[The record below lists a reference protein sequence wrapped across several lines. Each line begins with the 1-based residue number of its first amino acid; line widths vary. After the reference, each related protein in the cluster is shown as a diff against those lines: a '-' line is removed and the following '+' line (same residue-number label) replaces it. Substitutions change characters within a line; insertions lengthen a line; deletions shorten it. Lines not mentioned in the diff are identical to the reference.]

1 MATSRGPGRP
11 RASSAETI
19 HEAALG
25 LFLEHGYDAVS
36 VDDIARRAGV
46 SRGTVFSYCD
56 SKADALWVGLDAAI
70 ERAGDALVTGAG
82 DALQRLVDAIVA
94 GVEPWGTAPPAVL
107 RDASTMGAGDAL
119 RDGAAARLQA
129 LVDRASL
136 ALALERDAL
145 PESADAAVAPVA
157 IIAAA
162 CAAIVAWT
170 RTPGR
175 GSAAAAV
182 RSAVEP
188 IAAASRIGNDPGD

>member
-19 HEAALG
+19 HEAALE

-46 SRGTVFSYCD
+46 SRATVFTYCD

-70 ERAGDALVTGAG
+70 ERVGEALIAGDG
-82 DALQRLVDAIVA
+82 DALQRLVEAIVA
-94 GVEPWGTAPPAVL
+94 GVEPWGITPPTVL
-107 RDASTMGAGDAL
+107 RDASTMGAGAAL
-119 RDGAAARLQA
+119 RDGAPARLQA

-162 CAAIVAWT
+162 CVAVVAWT
-170 RTPGR
+170 RTRGR
-175 GSAAAAV
+175 DSAAVVV
-182 RSAVEP
+182 RRAIEP
-188 IAAASRIGNDPGD
+188 IAFASRIGNDPDD